1 MTCDPCLSA
10 NHHRC
15 SSGVD
20 CSCSVCREVVVAAV
34 KVKEKSKPKREPKKP
49 KSTPA
54 TPKPAPS
61 KRQRAKAR
69 LATKPWVFE
78 NGRWHP

>member
-15 SSGVD
+15 SDHVD
-20 CSCSVCREVVVAAV
+20 CSCSVCREVCAV
-34 KVKEKSKPKREPKKP
+34 LVKEKSKPKREPKKP
-49 KSTPA
+49 KKTSTPNI
-54 TPKPAPS
+54 KPS

-69 LATKPWVFE
+69 AATKPWVFE